1 MVSGPRMLVG
11 RATAGSLLLIAAG
24 WSQAVLAAAATLP
37 SQAADYMPCIPA
49 RAMKTFAQFFG

>member
-1 MVSGPRMLVG
+1 MLVG